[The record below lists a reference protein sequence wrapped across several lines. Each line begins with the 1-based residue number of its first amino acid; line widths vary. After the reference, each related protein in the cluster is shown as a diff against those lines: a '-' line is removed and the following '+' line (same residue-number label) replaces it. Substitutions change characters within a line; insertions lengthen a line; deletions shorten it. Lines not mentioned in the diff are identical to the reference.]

1 MNNTIPTS
9 HGNLTPEQI
18 VEQLRYGSYAH
29 NRDLG
34 NTHEA
39 LVKIG
44 VGNDT
49 FKARYENEKN
59 ER

>member
-1 MNNTIPTS
+1 MNTTIPTS

-18 VEQLRYGSYAH
+18 VEQLRYSSYAH

-34 NTHEA
+34 ATHEQ

-44 VGNDT
+44 VGNDK
-49 FKARYENEKN
+49 FKARYENE
-59 ER
+59 R